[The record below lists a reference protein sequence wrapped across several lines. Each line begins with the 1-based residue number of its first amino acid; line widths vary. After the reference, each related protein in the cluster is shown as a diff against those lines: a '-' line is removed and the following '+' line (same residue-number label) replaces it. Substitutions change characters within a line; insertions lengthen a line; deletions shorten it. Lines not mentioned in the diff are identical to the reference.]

1 LFQSYGHLIVRLSTT
16 IERIWVQ
23 IPSISLTLN
32 IKKMR
37 ILLNEEDFTKL
48 TKGEVIR
55 KDGNEIALQ
64 DIGYERLINIIDENY
79 QSSIKQK

>member
-1 LFQSYGHLIVRLSTT
+1 
-16 IERIWVQ
+16 
-23 IPSISLTLN
+23 
-32 IKKMR
+32 MR